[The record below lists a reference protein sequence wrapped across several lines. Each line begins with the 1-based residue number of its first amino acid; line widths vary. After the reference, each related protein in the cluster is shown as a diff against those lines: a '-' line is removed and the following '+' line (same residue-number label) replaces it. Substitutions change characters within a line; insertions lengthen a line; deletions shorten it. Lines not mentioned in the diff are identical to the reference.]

1 MDLNNFFPGGFT
13 PEKIQELL
21 TLLAKSLQPDPRD
34 AVTLDQIIQAYLR
47 EAHNDMGPE
56 ALAFCR
62 LYLGRLA
69 KDLGHLPVSQLTPLH
84 LKEWMALQ
92 IGWKSANTRHGVNSR
107 VQRCLNWAV
116 NMRQIRENPFRGTSF
131 PQGDPQDEMTEEEY
145 QALWNVADARFRR
158 MLLFLRYTGCRP
170 GEMRNVKW
178 TDIDWKKGVI
188 CLQEHKTRKKTGK
201 PRLIFLAPIVLDM
214 LREMQAHP
222 DTQQPKISREAA
234 VEAIRQI
241 LAKGPFPAKVFHK
254 KARAAG
260 LPSQGIYRL
269 ARLAG
274 ARSHRVGGISG
285 KGYEEWTLEET
296 LLEGGII
303 QRRNR
308 TGYYAKIWQNGKEVQ
323 VKLDDDLERAKEKLK
338 ELKAQEQRP
347 AAYPPREAPR
357 RLYQPD
363 KEHVFLNH
371 YGQPW
376 RREALVVKFA
386 RLRERARIG
395 PKPRLYG
402 LRHKFGSDGICKGV
416 NLKVLAELMG
426 HASTAMTEHY
436 ILISGDV
443 ETMQQ
448 AMDRMFGGASPL
460 NQQQPPTP

>member
-34 AVTLDQIIQAYLR
+34 AVTLDQIVQAYLR

-56 ALAFCR
+56 GLAFCR

-84 LKEWMALQ
+84 FKEWVAAQTTLE
-92 IGWKSANTRHGVNSR
+92 SAHTLHGLNSR
-107 VQRCLNWAV
+107 VQRCLNWGV
-116 NMRQIRENPFRGTSF
+116 LMRQIRENPFKGVSYCK
-131 PQGDPQDEMTEEEY
+131 GDPQDEMTEKEY
-145 QALWNVADARFRR
+145 QALWKVADERFRR

-178 TDIDWKKGVI
+178 ADIDWKAGVI
-188 CLQEHKTRKKTGK
+188 RLQEHKTRKKTGK
-201 PRLIFLAPIVLDM
+201 PRLIVLAPVVQKM
-214 LREMQAHP
+214 LREMQANP
-222 DTQQPKISREAA
+222 PTLDPKISPEAA
-234 VEAIRQI
+234 VLVIRLI
-241 LAKGPFPAKVFHK
+241 LAKGPLPAKVFHQ

-269 ARLAG
+269 ARQAG
-274 ARSHRVGGISG
+274 ARSHRAGGVGA
-285 KGYEEWTLEET
+285 KGYEEWALEEDF
-296 LLEGGII
+296 LECGLI

-308 TGYYAKIWQNGKEVQ
+308 KGYYAHIWQNGKEVQ
-323 VKLDDDLERAKEKLK
+323 VKLDDDLEKAKEKLK

-347 AAYPPREAPR
+347 AVYPPREAPR

-363 KEHVFLNH
+363 KEHVFLTEF
-371 YGQPW
+371 GRPW
-376 RREALVVKFA
+376 KKQTLVQKFA
-386 RLRERARIG
+386 RLREKARLG
-395 PKPRLYG
+395 PKARMYG
-402 LRHKFGSDGICKGV
+402 LRHKFGTDGIRQGV

-426 HASTAMTEHY
+426 HTTTAMTEHY
-436 ILISGDV
+436 IHIAGDV

-448 AMDRMFGGASPL
+448 AIEKMFGP
-460 NQQQPPTP
+460 QPKQR